1 MKEGGQ
7 EPRLERVEEWVADK
21 WICEYK
27 QFFQGFA
34 QERKKYSNYRKESIN
49 RTQKW
54 WFLLNM
60 EVNIS
65 SLFKYVHYLNNDEK
79 DATERN

>member
-1 MKEGGQ
+1 MTIK
-7 EPRLERVEEWVADK
+7 
-21 WICEYK
+21 
-27 QFFQGFA
+27 
-34 QERKKYSNYRKESIN
+34 RKKYSNYQKESIN
-49 RTQKW
+49 RGQKW

-65 SLFKYVHYLNNDEK
+65 SLLKYVHYLNNDEK

>member
-1 MKEGGQ
+1 MEEGDRS
-7 EPRLERVEEWVADK
+7 PVERVEEWVADK
-21 WICEYK
+21 WISEYR

-34 QERKKYSNYRKESIN
+34 QERKKYSNYQKESIN
-49 RTQKW
+49 RGQKW

-65 SLFKYVHYLNNDEK
+65 SLLKYVHYLNNDEK

>member
-1 MKEGGQ
+1 MRRGDRSPDWREL
-7 EPRLERVEEWVADK
+7 RNEWQ
-21 WICEYK
+21 ISESEYK

-49 RTQKW
+49 RIQKW

-65 SLFKYVHYLNNDEK
+65 SLFKYVHYFNNDEK

>member
-1 MKEGGQ
+1 MDEGGGQ

-21 WICEYK
+21 WISEYR

-34 QERKKYSNYRKESIN
+34 QERKKYSNYQKESIN
-49 RTQKW
+49 SQKW

-60 EVNIS
+60 EVSIS
-65 SLFKYVHYLNNDEK
+65 SLLKYVHYLNNDEK